1 MWVHVYWNS
10 LRLWMSPAEF
20 HNWITDL
27 FPSRK
32 PRCLPVC
39 VESYNTCRR
48 CIRVYTVVLIRM
60 TMYVWPATDAGS
72 WSEWNST
79 GTNQEGRVQSADEK
93 VPVNTPVRWKLVL
106 IEDFYCFLL
115 ISDHCWC
122 CISQW
127 FLGTHGKWKLCWI
140 MLASGNYAKL
150 CYMML
155 ARLQSVNYAF
165 YAKASVAQPNIR
177 QTRVCLMW
185 LVPKS
190 APPRVSPTLPRI
202 KIRSLLRRRGC

>member
-1 MWVHVYWNS
+1 MYDQPLTQDPDQNEIQQEQIRRGVFRAQTKKFRWT
-10 LRLWMSPAEF
+10 RLW
-20 HNWITDL
+20 
-27 FPSRK
+27 
-32 PRCLPVC
+32 
-39 VESYNTCRR
+39 
-48 CIRVYTVVLIRM
+48 
-60 TMYVWPATDAGS
+60 G
-72 WSEWNST
+72 
-79 GTNQEGRVQSADEK
+79 G
-93 VPVNTPVRWKLVL
+93 KLVL

-165 YAKASVAQPNIR
+165 YAKASVAQPNWHG
-177 QTRVCLMW
+177 LMPMAYSGDEAYSYNYNLTALQLPHAAQCRPSPSQRSRLRFVFLW
-185 LVPKS
+185 HPPFFAGWRLLVAVPVY
-190 APPRVSPTLPRI
+190 AGLTLI
-202 KIRSLLRRRGC
+202 CSIVTFAIMTEICTVL

>member
-1 MWVHVYWNS
+1 MYDQPLTQDPDQNEIQQEQIRRGVFRAQTKKFRWT
-10 LRLWMSPAEF
+10 RLW
-20 HNWITDL
+20 
-27 FPSRK
+27 
-32 PRCLPVC
+32 
-39 VESYNTCRR
+39 
-48 CIRVYTVVLIRM
+48 
-60 TMYVWPATDAGS
+60 G
-72 WSEWNST
+72 
-79 GTNQEGRVQSADEK
+79 G
-93 VPVNTPVRWKLVL
+93 KLVL

-165 YAKASVAQPNIR
+165 YAKASVAQPKR
-177 QTRVCLMW
+177 TWMGELTGGW
-185 LVPKS
+185 LASSYSSRWIIIKS
-190 APPRVSPTLPRI
+190 LRINASLRTMNSGWEFHTLKTLETSRMYYI
-202 KIRSLLRRRGC
+202 M

>member
-1 MWVHVYWNS
+1 MNVTGRIPYLEHISISQCKSWTPPMWVHVYWNS
-10 LRLWMSPAEF
+10 LCLWMSPAEF

-93 VPVNTPVRWKLVL
+93 VPVNTPVRWKTRTHWG
-106 IEDFYCFLL
+106 FLL
-115 ISDHCWC
+115 FSTDFWPLLMLYFSVISRDPWQME
-122 CISQW
+122 IM
-127 FLGTHGKWKLCWI
+127 LNYAIEWKLC
-140 MLASGNYAKL
+140 
-150 CYMML
+150 
-155 ARLQSVNYAF
+155 
-165 YAKASVAQPNIR
+165 
-177 QTRVCLMW
+177 
-185 LVPKS
+185 
-190 APPRVSPTLPRI
+190 
-202 KIRSLLRRRGC
+202 